1 MKTLIIIAVSF
12 LALDVLA
19 TVLLH
24 TLLVGRALL
33 HMLMWTTA
41 LAAILCIAFSM
52 WKSIRK
58 GFMCKG

>member
-1 MKTLIIIAVSF
+1 MKTLIIITVAF

-33 HMLMWTTA
+33 HMLMWSTA
-41 LAAILCIAFSM
+41 IAALLCIALSM

-58 GFMCKG
+58 GFACKG